1 MELTGQQILT
11 LPVEKVWDALNDPAV
26 LQQCIPGCDSFE
38 ATGDH
43 HYKIVMTATV
53 GPIKAKFTGKLL
65 LSDIKP
71 PNAYTL
77 QFEGSGGAAGAGKGV
92 AKVQL
97 DRHEEGTLLQYTVS
111 ASVSGR
117 LSQVGARLIDGVAK
131 KMADQFFTRFK
142 ETLEPKVEIAEKLGD
157 APQPQTATKP
167 ETMPAGNGLKW
178 AIIAA
183 IALIAAGLA
192 VSLS

>member
-11 LPVEKVWDALNDPAV
+11 LPIKKVWDALNDPTV

-38 ATGDH
+38 ATDDQ

-65 LSDIKP
+65 LSDINP

-77 QFEGSGGAAGAGKGV
+77 QFDGSGGAAGAGKGV

-97 DRHEEGTLLQYTVS
+97 NRHDAGTSLQYTVS

-131 KMADQFFTRFK
+131 KMADQFFNRFK
-142 ETLEPKVEIAEKLGD
+142 ETLEPKVEIAELGN
-157 APQPQTATKP
+157 APPPQTATKP

>member
-11 LPVEKVWDALNDPAV
+11 LPIKKVWDALNDPTV

-38 ATGDH
+38 ATGDQ

-65 LSDIKP
+65 LSDINP

-97 DRHEEGTLLQYTVS
+97 DRHDEGTSLKYTVS

-142 ETLEPKVEIAEKLGD
+142 ETLEPQVEAAENPGD
-157 APQPQTATKP
+157 AQPQIVAQP
-167 ETMPAGNGLKW
+167 ETTTASNRLKW
-178 AIIAA
+178 AIIVA
-183 IALIAAGLA
+183 IAVITAGLA